1 MVIVI
6 AVVALAVDLTGSHH
20 KTNNPGVPASALA
33 HTATGTTEPAT
44 VPPTTVPPT
53 TVPPPPTPA
62 QYEASCT
69 NSPAYG
75 ALSSPNAAQGTCVN
89 YQAQVFQYDSNT
101 GSTEMLVDVTN
112 DGYGFW
118 SNVVELQLPPS
129 AVAQNFIENDV
140 IQFWG
145 ITTGTDTYTTKIGG
159 TDTVP
164 VVDVKY
170 ATLVTAASS

>member
-89 YQAQVFQYDSNT
+89 YQAQV
-101 GSTEMLVDVTN
+101 DVTN